1 MTNTGART
9 KANLH
14 SSVCFFCRLP
24 SLIKTSSSCGLS
36 QLLDVLVEQLLEISS
51 GSCSSV
57 CQLVL
62 GIGMLGWGPVGG
74 WVPHRACPTQHFCVG
89 QTASVEV
96 RHRCC
101 VGFLDSLL
109 RWEGQ
114 GNVSFL
120 DGGVGR
126 FRFLGRRGFFFVF
139 DNFLGRW
146 GRSRVGL
153 LGYGSLVVGCF
164 DDLLNLSLHL
174 GVRSTSVKQ
183 KNKSFFSISPNFF
196 VGKNNLFPPSP
207 PFFFP
212 TPPG

>member
-74 WVPHRACPTQHFCVG
+74 WVPHRACPTQHFCVR

-101 VGFLDSLL
+101 VGFSLL
-109 RWEGQ
+109 RWKGQ
-114 GNVSFL
+114 GNGAFFN
-120 DGGVGR
+120 GRVGW
-126 FRFLGRRGFFFVF
+126 FGLSWWRGFFFVF
-139 DNFLGRW
+139 NNFLGWWRR
-146 GRSRVGL
+146 GRRRKAWLLCNCGL
-153 LGYGSLVVGCF
+153 LVGVGNG
-164 DDLLNLSLHL
+164 LLYSSLHL
-174 GVRSTSVKQ
+174 CVRSTS
-183 KNKSFFSISPNFF
+183 F
-196 VGKNNLFPPSP
+196 
-207 PFFFP
+207 
-212 TPPG
+212 